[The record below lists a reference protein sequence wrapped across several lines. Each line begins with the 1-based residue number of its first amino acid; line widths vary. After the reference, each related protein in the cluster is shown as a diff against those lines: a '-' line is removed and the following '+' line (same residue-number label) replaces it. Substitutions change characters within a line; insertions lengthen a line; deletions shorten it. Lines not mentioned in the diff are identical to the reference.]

1 MDPSA
6 VHRSRWRILAVL
18 CLSLIV
24 IGMDN
29 LILNLALPRVQHD
42 LGATG
47 GQLQWIIDAYTLAFG
62 GLLLLGGGLGDRFG
76 RKRMLITGL
85 ALVFGFTMA
94 AAYANSPEMLI
105 TMRAGMGVGGA
116 FVMPATLSIIK
127 HVFPAEEQA
136 KAISMWAGSGA
147 IGVPLGPV
155 LGGLLLEHYWWGAV
169 FLISVPIVLVAM
181 VACAVMIPESR
192 NPDRRPLDLVGVL
205 LSVAGLGVL
214 VYGIIEGPRYG
225 WTDGLTL
232 SALAAGVV
240 FIGAFVLWERHTPYP
255 MLSGKLFRAPLFAGS
270 AVAMF
275 CVNFCLFGLL
285 FVVTQYLQ
293 FVRGH
298 GPLDAGIRLLPVL
311 TAVVGAGLGS
321 KLVEKTGIRS
331 VAAVGLVALTGSM
344 LLMAR
349 ADAGA
354 ESVALGALALF
365 GFTMGLVL
373 PPCANAILAAA
384 PPEQGGAASAVTDAT
399 LQVGGSLG
407 IAVVG
412 SVLTT
417 SYRDGL
423 PDLGGLPAP
432 AAEATR
438 DSLGGAS
445 EVAARIG
452 GEAGQGLS
460 AIASDAY
467 VTALADAMT
476 VAGGVAAA
484 GVLAVLVL
492 MPGGKPEGQ
501 EDSAPPVR
509 TTTPPSTHRERKPVA

>member
-1 MDPSA
+1 MDPTA

-47 GQLQWIIDAYTLAFG
+47 GELQWIIDSYTLAFG

-76 RKRMLITGL
+76 RKRLLLAGL
-85 ALVFGFTMA
+85 VLVLGFTLG
-94 AAYANSPEMLI
+94 AAYAGSPGTLI
-105 TMRAGMGVGGA
+105 AMRAGMGVGGA
-116 FVMPATLSIIK
+116 FVMPATLSVIK

-136 KAISMWAGSGA
+136 RAISVWAGSGA

-155 LGGLLLEHYWWGAV
+155 LGGLLLEHFWWGSV
-169 FLISVPIVLVAM
+169 FLISVPVVVFAI
-181 VACAVMIPESR
+181 VACVVMVPESR
-192 NPDRRPLDLVGVL
+192 NPHRVPLDLAGVV

-214 VYGIIEGPRYG
+214 VYGIIEGPHHG
-225 WTDGLTL
+225 WTDPVTLT
-232 SALAAGVV
+232 ALAAGAL
-240 FIGAFVLWERHTPYP
+240 FLALFVLRERWARHP
-255 MLSGKLFRAPLFAGS
+255 MLPGKMFRAPLFAGS

-298 GPLDAGIRLLPVL
+298 GPLDAGLRLLPML
-311 TAVVGAGLGS
+311 TAVIGAGLGER
-321 KLVEKTGIRS
+321 LVRTAGIRA
-331 VAAVGLVALTGSM
+331 VASGGLAVLAGSM

-349 ADAGA
+349 ADAGS
-354 ESVALGALALF
+354 EPVALGALALF

-384 PPEQGGAASAVTDAT
+384 PAEQGGAASAVTDAT

-407 IAVVG
+407 IAVIG

-417 SYRDGL
+417 SYRDEL
-423 PDLGGLPAP
+423 PGPDGLPAP
-432 AAEATR
+432 AAEAAR

-445 EVAARIG
+445 EAAARLG
-452 GEAGQGLS
+452 GEAGEELRGL
-460 AIASDAY
+460 ATDAF
-467 VTALADAMT
+467 TQALTDAMT
-476 VAGGVAAA
+476 VAGGIAGA
-484 GVLAVLVL
+484 GVLAVLLL
-492 MPGGKPEGQ
+492 MPGRRRRP
-501 EDSAPPVR
+501 APKTPA
-509 TTTPPSTHRERKPVA
+509 TTPIPTHRPERNPVA